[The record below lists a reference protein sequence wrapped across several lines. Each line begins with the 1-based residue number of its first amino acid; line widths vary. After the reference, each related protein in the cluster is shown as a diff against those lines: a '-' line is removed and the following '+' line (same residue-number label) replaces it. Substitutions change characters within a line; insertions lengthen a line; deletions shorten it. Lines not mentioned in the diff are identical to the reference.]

1 MEGWLKGLIAIIFIS
16 QIIQLMFTNN
26 DSVEHIQRITRF
38 GIAIYL
44 ILYLSTF
51 SYA

>member
-1 MEGWLKGLIAIIFIS
+1 MYGWLEGLIAIIFIS
-16 QIIQLMFTNN
+16 QIAQLMFSNK
-26 DSVEHIQRITRF
+26 DSIEHIQRITRF
-38 GIAIYL
+38 AIAIYL